1 MDYLTNFYKNKSEK
15 LLEQI
20 EILENKLKNIMEQ
33 SPPASVFV
41 SGAKGQQ
48 AFSDEQLRDQM
59 RANKRTNLFGPAI
72 PDDKQSEAY
81 RNAQAEL
88 NRRATAK
95 TSNTAS
101 SAPAAPAAP
110 ARTQTQPSRTSAQSG
125 SKQNSNIPYLL
136 ARDPSMPTPPA
147 KGNPAPVSSAQRG
160 VPVSRPQ
167 TQTQTQPSTYQ
178 GGPKSDFAAQ
188 QRAEMMKGMVQDTLS
203 GGTKPD
209 TSFNPSL
216 FGGSQPKATT
226 EPYDPLKSSADLA
239 QKTANLL
246 STMGKPGKQA
256 SSPSLNGKALASNI
270 AAGLNINYKQ
280 PTTGKN
286 PSMPAATAQAGNN
299 RPGVQATS
307 NPLVSTFKATE
318 FINKPN
324 LNSNIGKIQ
333 LNPADLTDER
343 RKAWSQ
349 EQLENEVGI
358 IPTVRPP
365 VTKPQVPGFWQN
377 VGSNISFAKDVIS
390 NTGKGVVERIG
401 DLISGRGN
409 IIPDLSSNKDTQIA
423 YGSSLMPKADKT
435 ASKVADWMDAYA
447 DSADGGLASDLLR
460 GMAKTTRAQE
470 ATAINP
476 KAAAAKAK
484 YDQEMADMLK
494 RGRK

>member
-15 LLEQI
+15 LSEQI

-41 SGAKGQQ
+41 SGAQGQQ

-59 RANKRTNLFGPAI
+59 RANKRINLFGPAI

-81 RNAQAEL
+81 RDAQAEL
-88 NRRATAK
+88 NRRTAAK

-101 SAPAAPAAP
+101 SAPAASAAP
-110 ARTQTQPSRTSAQSG
+110 A
-125 SKQNSNIPYLL
+125 
-136 ARDPSMPTPPA
+136 A
-147 KGNPAPVSSAQRG
+147 KGNPAPVSGAQRG

-167 TQTQTQPSTYQ
+167 TQPQTQTQTQSSTYQ
-178 GGPKSDFAAQ
+178 GGPKSEFAAQ

-203 GGTKPD
+203 VGTKPD

-216 FGGSQPKATT
+216 FGGSQPKVTT

-256 SSPSLNGKALASNI
+256 TQTSTTKQSSTPNI
-270 AAGLNINYKQ
+270 LV
-280 PTTGKN
+280 T
-286 PSMPAATAQAGNN
+286 ATQAGSK

-307 NPLVSTFKATE
+307 NPRISTFKATG
-318 FINKPN
+318 FVTKPN
-324 LNSNIGKIQ
+324 STFDIGKIQ
-333 LNPADLTDER
+333 LDPSDLTTKR
-343 RKAWSQ
+343 RQAWSQ
-349 EQLENEVGI
+349 EQLEDEVGA
-358 IPTVRPP
+358 IPTVKPP
-365 VTKPQVPGFWQN
+365 VTSPKVPGFWQN
-377 VGSNISFAKDVIS
+377 IGNELSFAKDVAA

-401 DLISGRGN
+401 DLLSGRGN
-409 IIPDLSSNKDTQIA
+409 IIPDSSSNKDTQIA
-423 YGSSLMPKADKT
+423 YGSWLMPKADKT

-476 KAAAAKAK
+476 NAAAAKAK
-484 YDQEMADMLK
+484 YDQEMAEMLK

>member
-1 MDYLTNFYKNKSEK
+1 MNYLTNFYKNKSEK
-15 LLEQI
+15 LSEQI

-41 SGAKGQQ
+41 SGAQGQQ

-88 NRRATAK
+88 NRRAAAK

-101 SAPAAPAAP
+101 SAPAAPAASAAP
-110 ARTQTQPSRTSAQSG
+110 ARTQTQSSRISAPSA
-125 SKQNSNIPYLL
+125 SKQNSNVPYLL

-147 KGNPAPVSSAQRG
+147 KGNPAPVSGAQRG
-160 VPVSRPQ
+160 VPVSRTQTQPQ
-167 TQTQTQPSTYQ
+167 TQTQLSTYQ
-178 GGPKSDFAAQ
+178 GGAKSEFAAQ

-216 FGGSQPKATT
+216 FGGSQPKVTT
-226 EPYDPLKSSADLA
+226 KPYDPLKSSADLA

-256 SSPSLNGKALASNI
+256 TQTSTTKQSSTPNI
-270 AAGLNINYKQ
+270 LV
-280 PTTGKN
+280 T
-286 PSMPAATAQAGNN
+286 ATQAGSK

-307 NPLVSTFKATE
+307 NPRISTFKATG
-318 FINKPN
+318 FVTKPN
-324 LNSNIGKIQ
+324 STFDIGKIQ
-333 LNPADLTDER
+333 LDPSDLTTER
-343 RKAWSQ
+343 RQAWSQ
-349 EQLENEVGI
+349 EQLEDEVGA
-358 IPTVRPP
+358 IPTVKPP
-365 VTKPQVPGFWQN
+365 VTSPKVPGFWQN
-377 VGSNISFAKDVIS
+377 IGNELSFAKDVAA

-401 DLISGRGN
+401 DLLSGRGN
-409 IIPDLSSNKDTQIA
+409 IIPDSSSNKDTQIA
-423 YGSSLMPKADKT
+423 YGSWLMPKADKT

-476 KAAAAKAK
+476 NAAAAKAK
-484 YDQEMADMLK
+484 YDQEMAEMLK